1 MRQALIC
8 ICFASIRQHAID
20 LVLFLQLSFL
30 CSPPCCSSLLFL
42 CVLLIVCV
50 IVLRLLVS
58 LSVLAL
64 LRCSSYCR
72 FFLVSLLLFIVL
84 NCSFQEAV
92 IVLGDLWE
100 ISKFMEG
107 GGKKYVM
114 FSHIWC
120 ALHAVDDLLAP
131 HLGDSNIIAA
141 FRAAMLHDHNTK
153 RVTLSQ
159 SIKNPLHVL
168 GHILDPWS
176 AYLEFSTQ
184 HAALL
189 CRHPYYCLY
198 FVASV
203 IEFTAILFL
212 QLLSVMKSNRYYASI
227 WLAFFPITQTHQ
239 FFFPSFPM
247 SQ

>member
-1 MRQALIC
+1 M
-8 ICFASIRQHAID
+8 
-20 LVLFLQLSFL
+20 
-30 CSPPCCSSLLFL
+30 
-42 CVLLIVCV
+42 

-58 LSVLAL
+58 LSVLVL

-72 FFLVSLLLFIVL
+72 FFLVSLFLYVVL

-107 GGKKYVM
+107 EKYVL
-114 FSHIWC
+114 FSHLWS
-120 ALHAVDDLLAP
+120 ALHAVEDLLAP

-168 GHILDPWS
+168 GHLLDPRS

-212 QLLSVMKSNRYYASI
+212 HLSSGMKSNRYSASM

-239 FFFPSFPM
+239 FLFLSFPM